1 VANYQSHYV
10 SFDWKIYHFLG
21 AFEDADKRQKV
32 KLKAGPTAAKML
44 GNLEKFTCLKRDTAE
59 INIDPLQRGGILTPA
74 ARKALIEWGDGYSV
88 CDFCNGA
95 IDQIKNPPIE
105 EFVHSALPEFL
116 GIDEVRVTHG
126 AREGKFAAMHA
137 LCEKGDWVVMD
148 GNAHYTTILAAE
160 RAGLK
165 IEFVPSSGQPG
176 YAIQAD
182 SYARAIMRAY
192 EHKGNVSMAVLT
204 YPDGNYGNLADAK
217 AAADVCHDN
226 GIPLLLNGAYSVGR
240 MPINAREIGADIIVG
255 SGHKSMAACGPVG
268 VLGAIE
274 ELAKDIFKQSST
286 KKNKEVELLGCTVR
300 GAPLL
305 TMMASFPSVVERIK
319 HWTDEVEKARWFAS
333 QMELLGMEQQGD
345 RPHNHDLMFF
355 KAENLYEIS
364 KTAKK
369 GRFFLYRDLKERGIC
384 GIKPGLTR
392 QFKLSTYQLSHDELD
407 RVLKAFEEI
416 PKTYAQSTKA

>member
-1 VANYQSHYV
+1 MTVMRPV
-10 SFDWKIYHFLG
+10 
-21 AFEDADKRQKV
+21 
-32 KLKAGPTAAKML
+32 
-44 GNLEKFTCLKRDTAE
+44 NLEKFICLKRDIAE

-74 ARKALIEWGDGYSV
+74 ARQALIEWGDGYSV
-88 CDFCNGA
+88 CDFCNGV
-95 IDQIKNPPIE
+95 IDRIQNPPIE
-105 EFVHSALPEFL
+105 EFVHSIMPEFL

-137 LCEKGDWVVMD
+137 LCEKGDFVVMD
-148 GNAHYTTILAAE
+148 GTAHYTTVLAAE

-165 IEFVPSSGQPG
+165 IEFVPSSKEPSYAITAEG
-176 YAIQAD
+176 YAD
-182 SYARAIMRAY
+182 AINRAY

-217 AAADVCHDN
+217 AVADVCHDYS
-226 GIPLLLNGAYSVGR
+226 IPLLLNGAYSVGR
-240 MPINAREIGADIIVG
+240 MPVNASEIGADIIVG

-268 VLGAIE
+268 LLGATE
-274 ELAKDIFKQSST
+274 ELAKLIFKLSST

-305 TMMASFPSVVERIK
+305 TLMASFPAVVERIK
-319 HWTDEVEKARWFAS
+319 HWPEEVEKARRFSIKLEA
-333 QMELLGMEQQGD
+333 LGLEQQGD

-369 GRFFLYRDLKERGIC
+369 GRFFLYRDLKDRGIC

-392 QFKLSTYQLSHDELD
+392 QFKLSTYQLKQEELD
-407 RVLKAFEEI
+407 LVLKAFEDILEG
-416 PKTYAQSTKA
+416 YAKQP